1 MSKFGLLHEEEELP
15 SADLE
20 RFSEKLAAF
29 APTAPKHRIDLVA
42 SDAAAAAHGFV
53 SREPAS
59 IPIPVFPSG
68 RRRRL
73 TPVEPTRHLAI
84 RLTASQYDRF
94 VAYADKH
101 KLTYHDALS
110 RLLDEST
117 DQLLRR
123 DRGAC

>member
-1 MSKFGLLHEEEELP
+1 MNKFGLIDDADDLALKAEP
-15 SADLE
+15 SLSE
-20 RFSEKLAAF
+20 RLASFPPA
-29 APTAPKHRIDLVA
+29 APKHRIDLAAV
-42 SDAAAAAHGFV
+42 DAAAAPHGFI
-53 SREPAS
+53 SRESGASMPATPTS
-59 IPIPVFPSG
+59 S

-110 RLLDEST
+110 RLLASAT
-117 DQLLRR
+117 D
-123 DRGAC
+123 